1 MTKDKVVLAWSGGKD
16 SALALHK
23 LRQQKNIEI
32 AALLTTTTKG
42 YDRIS
47 MHGVRRE
54 LLLKQG
60 DALGFPLEEIAIPKN
75 CTNDVYEKQ
84 MRQALEKHYKKGIR
98 IAAFGDLFLQDIRDY
113 REERMARIGMQCLFP
128 LWGEPTAELAD
139 QFIDL
144 GFRAI
149 VACVDTEALDREF
162 AGREYDRDFI
172 EDLPSEVDPCGEKGE
187 FHTFV
192 YDGPIFRIPIPVRR
206 GKTILR
212 DNRFCFCDFKLQTA
226 DLHG

>member
-1 MTKDKVVLAWSGGKD
+1 MKKDKVILAWSGGKD

-32 AALLTTTTKG
+32 AVLLTTTTKG

-54 LLLKQG
+54 LLLKQA
-60 DALGFPLEEIAIPKN
+60 DALGFPLDEIAIPKN
-75 CTNDVYEKQ
+75 CSNEVYEKQ
-84 MRQALEKHYKKGIR
+84 MRQALEKHYIKGIR
-98 IAAFGDLFLQDIRDY
+98 TTAFGDLFLQDIRDY
-113 REERMARIGMQCLFP
+113 REERMARIGMRCLFP
-128 LWGEPTAELAD
+128 LWGESTAELAG
-139 QFIDL
+139 QFIAL

-149 VACVDTEALDREF
+149 VACVDTKTLARQF

-172 EDLPSEVDPCGEKGE
+172 ADLPADVDPCGENGE

-192 YDGPIFRIPIPVRR
+192 YDGPIFSTPIPVRR
-206 GKTILR
+206 GKTVLR
-212 DNRFCFCDFKLQTA
+212 DKRFCFCDLIEA
-226 DLHG
+226 NPSGSY